1 MVTGSLNP
9 TRLKIG
15 IIAFTLV
22 LINSFNSIN
31 CQEKT
36 YNFFYRVYLK
46 DKGTNTI
53 NDFSP
58 GDLLSE
64 KAVKR
69 REKAGISVPD
79 MRDIPVFSGYIDQ
92 IKLSGFKL
100 HCTSR
105 WMNTALFKTEAMAD
119 ISPLVNLPFV
129 SKVKVVK
136 NTGAK
141 GQSYDK
147 LDFKTVQEDLP
158 GYDQPTVML
167 NGLIVH
173 NSGLNGKG
181 ILIAVLDGGF
191 LNADNISSLKGLR
204 SRNGIKGTYDF
215 VKNDEF
221 VYEYHNHGTAVL
233 SVLAGHIPESIEG
246 TAQGADFWLLRSE
259 DTGTEFP
266 VEEDFW
272 AAAAEFADSL
282 GADIIS
288 SSLGYCT
295 FDDPLMDYKFS
306 DMDGNRAFVTQAAD
320 IAASKG
326 ILVVNSAGNE
336 RNKTWIRIIA
346 PSDGDSVLAVGAVD
360 GNKTISAF
368 SSAGPS
374 YDRRIKPDVSSQG
387 VSVPVQIKALTV
399 DRSNGTSFSCPIIS
413 GMCACIMQAVPTALN
428 SEIISALHSA
438 SDRYLNP
445 DSLYGF
451 GIPDIADVIRHLQ
464 DKYTNRPSNSA
475 VVSPNPFKDELKI
488 TFREIPEQLR
498 YEIYDIDGKLI
509 MSKDYRDYISRTLI
523 LDDFHNLINGIY
535 FVRLIT
541 PGGNTVHKVIRFNN
555 PL

>member
-9 TRLKIG
+9 SRLKFG
-15 IIAFTLV
+15 IIAFTLF
-22 LINSFNSIN
+22 LINSLNSIN

-36 YNFFYRVYLK
+36 YNFFYRVYFK

-53 NDFSP
+53 NNFSP
-58 GDLLSE
+58 GDLLSG
-64 KAVKR
+64 KAIKR
-69 REKAGISVPD
+69 REKAGIPVPD
-79 MRDIPVFSGYIDQ
+79 MRDIPVFSGYINQ
-92 IKLSGFKL
+92 IKSSGLKL

-119 ISPLVNLPFV
+119 INALVNLPFV
-129 SKVKVVK
+129 SEVKVVK
-136 NTGAK
+136 NTSGK
-141 GQSYDK
+141 GLSYDK
-147 LDFKTVQEDLP
+147 LSFKTGQEDLP
-158 GYDQPTVML
+158 DYDQPVKML
-167 NGLIVH
+167 NGMTVH
-173 NSGLNGKG
+173 NSGLNGRG

-191 LNADNISSLKGLR
+191 LNTENISSLDGLR
-204 SRNGIKGTYDF
+204 SRNGIVGTFDF
-215 VKNDEF
+215 VRNEEF
-221 VYEYHNHGTAVL
+221 VYGYHNHGTAVL
-233 SVLAGHIPESIEG
+233 SVLAGYIPESIEG
-246 TAQGADFWLLRSE
+246 TAQGADYWLLRSE

-272 AAAAEFADSL
+272 TAAAEFADSL

-288 SSLGYCT
+288 SSLGYFI
-295 FDDPLMDYKFS
+295 FDDPSMDYKFS

-326 ILVVNSAGNE
+326 ILVINSAGNE

-346 PSDGDSVLAVGAVD
+346 PSDGDSVLAIGAVD

-374 YDRRIKPDVSSQG
+374 YDLQIKPDIVSQG
-387 VSVPVQIKALTV
+387 VSVPVQVQTLTV
-399 DRSNGTSFSCPIIS
+399 DRSSGTSFSCPIIS
-413 GMCACIMQAVPTALN
+413 GMCACIMQAVPKALN

-438 SDRYLNP
+438 SDRFLNP
-445 DSLYGF
+445 DSLYGY
-451 GIPDIADVIRHLQ
+451 GIPDIADVIKHLQ
-464 DKYTNRPSNSA
+464 DKYIMRPSNGSVA
-475 VVSPNPFKDELKI
+475 SPNPFRDELKI

-498 YEIYDIDGKLI
+498 IEIYDINGKLI
-509 MSKDYRDYISRTLI
+509 MSKNYRDYISRTLI
-523 LDDFHNLINGIY
+523 LDDFHDLKKGVY

-541 PGGNTVHKVIRFNN
+541 PGGNFVHKVIRVNN

>member
-9 TRLKIG
+9 TRLRIG
-15 IIAFTLV
+15 IIAFTLI

-36 YNFFYRVYLK
+36 YDFFYRVYLK

-69 REKAGISVPD
+69 REKAGVSVPD

-119 ISPLVNLPFV
+119 ISVLVNLPFV

-191 LNADNISSLKGLR
+191 LNADNISSLEGLR

-215 VKNDEF
+215 VKNNEF
-221 VYEYHNHGTAVL
+221 VYGYHNHGTAVL

-374 YDRRIKPDVSSQG
+374 YDRQIKPDVVSQG
-387 VSVPVQIKALTV
+387 VSVPVQVKALTV

-413 GMCACIMQAVPTALN
+413 GMCACIMQAVPKARN

-464 DKYTNRPSNSA
+464 DKYTNRPNNST
-475 VVSPNPFKDELKI
+475 VVSPNPFKNELKI
-488 TFREIPEQLR
+488 TFREIPEKLR
-498 YEIYDIDGKLI
+498 YEIYDLDGKLI
-509 MSKDYRDYISRTLI
+509 MTKDYRDYISRTLI
-523 LDDFHNLINGIY
+523 LDDFHNLTNGIY

-541 PGGNTVHKVIRFNN
+541 PVGNTVHKVIRFNN